1 MKFEQPPTPVGSVEE
16 LEGSKKYEV
25 NGEAVN
31 VAWKIYQPK
40 EKGYADPSVESE
52 AEKKAVVFMPGWSIN
67 ERAQSIE
74 TLCGEFADYSGGPA
88 YAIDARTDN
97 VLQNSTEI
105 QAEAIR
111 RFIEERGLSN
121 VTLVGNSLGGVE
133 AIHLTAFLQEDAEK
147 IKIEGLVLLD
157 SLSLYDQTV
166 PELGL
171 NYAKDMASTQ
181 MTSLGVASRRAIG
194 NKPRIK
200 GSTASALAGQN
211 RKYLTDG
218 TAEILKEVM
227 RSGLRYPERMASELR
242 QMTKKNQ
249 HLQDIKV
256 PVVMIQGESDLLSN
270 PEEIVAEPEKMENL
284 KTREEFLKENLFT
297 NAPHVAMV
305 VPEKLGNHNV
315 SFARPEEVARSS
327 LYMLKRWNRQEGKD

>member
-1 MKFEQPPTPVGSVEE
+1 MKFEEPPAAGGSIEE
-16 LEGSKKYEV
+16 FEGFKKYEV
-25 NGEAVN
+25 GGEAVN

-40 EKGYADPSVESE
+40 IKEEAGSSAESE
-52 AEKKAVVFMPGWSIN
+52 GGKKAVIFIPGWSIN
-67 ERAQSIE
+67 ERAKSIE
-74 TLCGEFADYSGGPA
+74 ILCGEFADYSESPA

-97 VLQNSTEI
+97 VLPNSTEV
-105 QAEAIR
+105 QAEAVR
-111 RFIEERGLSN
+111 RFIEEQELTD

-171 NYAKDMASTQ
+171 HYAKDIAKAQAS
-181 MTSLGVASRRAIG
+181 SSAVISKRAFG

-200 GSTASALAGQN
+200 ESTASALASQN
-211 RKYLTDG
+211 RKYLTG
-218 TAEILKEVM
+218 GMAEILREVM
-227 RSGLRYPERMASELR
+227 RSGVDYPKRMASELR
-242 QMTKKNQ
+242 QMTKKNP

-256 PVVMIQGESDLLSN
+256 PVVMIQGEHDLLSD
-270 PEEIVAEPEKMENL
+270 PKKIISGAEEREHL
-284 KTREEFLKENLFT
+284 KLREEFLKENIFT

-305 VPEKLGNHNV
+305 IPEKLGSHNV
-315 SFARPEEVARSS
+315 SYTRSEEVARSS
-327 LYMLKRWNRQEGKD
+327 LYMLKRWNRDQRED